1 MLKSNLLVMH
11 VIAFVTLEQIGGPV
25 AQIKQDEHERE
36 SDTRDKVNPCS
47 TFRSTGEPTSR

>member
-1 MLKSNLLVMH
+1 MH

-25 AQIKQDEHERE
+25 AKIKQNEHERE